1 LRPEEIQSLEEQKT
15 HLIQWLESYKAAK
28 DIIPYVQNMLEI
40 TEWKIQALKALP
52 PRVSTAIP
60 TDLIPQFDREHSYLT
75 NVLPVMPRYNP
86 DAVQNSFALMTSGA
100 SSAYAYILTIGHQGT
115 MEYQD
120 YSKKYISLY
129 NTLQTSQNRPE
140 SIRAL
145 LDKLGSKATLQK
157 FDRASQAF
165 STMKSGV
172 GERTAAA
179 LEIRTLLD
187 EIQGFLFEK
196 ARKQEKET
204 ITWNEMPKRLAK
216 GVYAGHQYQGLI
228 TQGARRSALI
238 DTLSRIAKDREG
250 KLLNNMED
258 IWTQTLDHIF
268 IVLGLIKS

>member
-1 LRPEEIQSLEEQKT
+1 LRPEEIQSLEKQKT

-86 DAVQNSFALMTSGA
+86 DAIQNSFALMTSGA
-100 SSAYAYILTIGHQGT
+100 SSAYAYILIIGHQGT

-145 LDKLGSKATLQK
+145 LDKLDLKLHCRNLIEPHRR
-157 FDRASQAF
+157 F
-165 STMKSGV
+165 
-172 GERTAAA
+172 
-179 LEIRTLLD
+179 LL
-187 EIQGFLFEK
+187 
-196 ARKQEKET
+196 
-204 ITWNEMPKRLAK
+204 
-216 GVYAGHQYQGLI
+216 
-228 TQGARRSALI
+228 
-238 DTLSRIAKDREG
+238 
-250 KLLNNMED
+250 
-258 IWTQTLDHIF
+258 
-268 IVLGLIKS
+268 